1 MKFDW
6 ASWFSCFIEI
16 KKMEFAFFKRPESIL
31 ILILLFSFYII
42 LHKLSKKESTF

>member
-42 LHKLSKKESTF
+42 LLKLIKRK